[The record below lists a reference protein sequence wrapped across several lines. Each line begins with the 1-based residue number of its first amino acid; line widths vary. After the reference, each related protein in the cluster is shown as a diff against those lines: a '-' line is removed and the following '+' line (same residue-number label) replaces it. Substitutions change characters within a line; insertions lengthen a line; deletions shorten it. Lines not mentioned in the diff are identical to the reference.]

1 MDALRASYISI
12 KTNNMKHTVI
22 TIAIALL
29 VAATGFCGNPK
40 KERKTLAQAEELIA
54 QKKYLS
60 AYKFLDKYDP
70 RNENSDIFL
79 KKVDIV
85 QNYFLFNIMNQI
97 FCLDDIPFDKDVED
111 LRGNEEA
118 SGCSS
123 VMFAIDTIAQRLLE
137 KEPNNCRLH
146 RCLGEYYNSA
156 ADRFGDNWLDNT
168 SSSQLDLRIRARKN
182 LLKAEEFGCKDDKL
196 FSDIALTYMYEELF
210 TDARDYLKK
219 AIAYSSD
226 TVADY
231 YYNLAVTYYFDENN
245 GDIQQAIAN
254 VAIAARHYT
263 REDMLGDS
271 YFMIGSC
278 YLRTEDYQQAL
289 QNFKK
294 TEKYHPGQYYNL
306 SNMMVCNLKLGS
318 DEYKDNVH
326 TIIDIYGDHTG
337 AINEMVQ
344 QFYATDPSKCGALEE
359 ILKNE
364 ISSAVNPQVKANMQ
378 FSFGI
383 LLYNQNKKAE
393 AREQLLAAKQFFETY
408 EHFEDVLSYINDLLK
423 KCK

>member
-1 MDALRASYISI
+1 
-12 KTNNMKHTVI
+12 MKHTII

-29 VAATGFCGNPK
+29 VAATGFCSNPK

-60 AYKFLDKYDP
+60 AYKVLDVYDP
-70 RNENSDIFL
+70 RNENSVIFL

-210 TDARDYLKK
+210 SYARDYLKK

-271 YFMIGSC
+271 YFMLGSC
-278 YLRTEDYQQAL
+278 YLRTDDYPLAI

-294 TEKYHPGQYYNL
+294 AEKFHPGQYYNL

-318 DEYKDNVH
+318 DEYKDNVQK
-326 TIIDIYGDHTG
+326 IINIYGDQTG
-337 AINEMVQ
+337 AVNEMVQ
-344 QFYATDPSKCGALEE
+344 QFYATDQSKCNELEE

-364 ISSAVNPQVKANMQ
+364 ISSAVVPQVKANIQ
-378 FSFGI
+378 FSLGI
-383 LLYNQNKKAE
+383 LLYNQNKKTE
-393 AREQLLAAKQFFETY
+393 AREQLLATKKFFETY